1 MSTLLIKDI
10 GCLVQVLAPEV
21 RRVAGEAMGR
31 IDAISNAWLLIGD
44 DRILDFGAHA
54 DGHPRADSEWSASGG
69 WVFPAWCDSHSHIVF
84 AASREQEFVDRIKG
98 LSYEEIARRGG
109 GILNSAARLR
119 EASEEDLYDTALE
132 RLREVQSYGTGA
144 LEIKSGYGLS
154 FDSEV
159 KMLRVIRRL
168 REAAPEMALKA
179 TFLGAHAVPPE
190 YKNDRAAYI
199 RLLCDKMI
207 PYVAGEG
214 LASYCDVFCD
224 KGFFTVEETAEIL
237 EAGWRYGL
245 KPKIHANELD
255 FSGGVQ
261 VGVAQRALSVD
272 HLERSGPEEVQA
284 LKGSGTIPTLLPS
297 TAFFL
302 GIDYAPARLLI
313 EGGLPVALASDY
325 NPGSTPSGRMPFVL
339 SLACIKMKMLPEEAV
354 HAATINGAA
363 AMELEDSYGSIT
375 RGKTAS
381 FFVTRPMPSLAYLPY
396 AFGSDLI
403 RRVVLRGRF
412 CD

>member
-10 GCLVQVLAPEV
+10 GRLVQVLAPEV
-21 RRVAGEAMGR
+21 RRVAGEAMSR
-31 IDAISNAWLLIGD
+31 MDSISDAWLLVEG

-119 EASEEDLYDTALE
+119 EASEEELYDTALG

-154 FDSEV
+154 FDSEI
-159 KMLRVIRRL
+159 KMLRVIRGL
-168 REAAPEMALKA
+168 REAAPEMAVKA
-179 TFLGAHAVPPE
+179 TFLGAHAIPPE
-190 YKNDRAAYI
+190 YKNDRAGYI
-199 RLLCDKMI
+199 RLLCDEMI
-207 PYVAGEG
+207 PYVADEG
-214 LASYCDVFCD
+214 LAEYCDVFCD

-237 EAGWRYGL
+237 EAGWRHGL

-272 HLERSGPEEVQA
+272 HLERSGAEEVQA

-363 AMELEDSYGSIT
+363 AMELEHSYGSIT
-375 RGKTAS
+375 RGKAAS
-381 FFVTRPMPSLAYLPY
+381 FFVTKPMPSLAYLPY
-396 AFGSDLI
+396 AFGSDLV